1 MNNEIL
7 NNKEKTD
14 ENKNYDSTSEQ
25 FKQINNVKL
34 QYEYL
39 KKMNEKLILFEKND
53 DRKKVIEK
61 TIK

>member
-25 FKQINNVKL
+25 LKQINNAKL

-39 KKMNEKLILFEKND
+39 KKLNEKLILFEKND

>member
-39 KKMNEKLILFEKND
+39 KKLNEKLILFEKND

>member
-1 MNNEIL
+1 MDNEIL

-14 ENKNYDSTSEQ
+14 KNKNYDSTSEQ
-25 FKQINNVKL
+25 LKQINNAKL

-39 KKMNEKLILFEKND
+39 KKLNEKLILFEKND
-53 DRKKVIEK
+53 DHKKVIEK

>member
-1 MNNEIL
+1 MDNEIL

-25 FKQINNVKL
+25 LKQINNAKL

-39 KKMNEKLILFEKND
+39 KKLNEKLILFEKND
-53 DRKKVIEK
+53 DHKKVIGK